1 MDLWIVLYAIALLLA
16 IELVYALF
24 KLSWYAVKMRAFSS
38 FLKKLGKREG
48 IHIQKHRGFVGAL
61 LGEKGKI
68 DYTVE
73 ANGKKYEIALITF
86 PSTRGRWNFEKDGD
100 GYFIECRQRHRW
112 FYKRRIHNAAP
123 EHALDYR
130 NETRLSKKPLV
141 LPEASDGC
149 EQILLLYPWPHEV
162 THTDAAYTL
171 ISPGDKVAGRVLMDK
186 EMLEKTLFPEEKE

>member
-1 MDLWIVLYAIALLLA
+1 MDLWIVLYAVLLLLA

-24 KLSWYAVKMRAFSS
+24 KLFWYAFKMLAFTS
-38 FLKKLGKREG
+38 FLKKLGNREG
-48 IHIQKHRGFVGAL
+48 IRVVKHRGFISAW

-73 ANGKKYEIALITF
+73 ADGKRYEIALITF
-86 PSTRGRWNFEKDGD
+86 PSTRGRWNFEKDGE

-112 FYKRRIHNAAP
+112 FYKRRFQSGAP

-130 NETRLSKKPLV
+130 NETRLSKKPLT

-171 ISPGDKVAGRVLMDK
+171 LSPGDKVAGRVLMDK
-186 EMLEKTLFPEEKE
+186 EMLEKTFFEEES